1 MKKSP
6 RFTALAVLVVALC
19 LALLQNR
26 FAAPAV
32 VDTAAGTGEVEQGV
46 VLDLNQESDDEQSSD
61 VGQGG
66 DASPGGEADQ
76 GNEPSQGSNADQDS
90 ETSPTQEASP
100 NAEANPS
107 TPDLTNVDLGE
118 DLELNE
124 GITDKRKEQYLAAQ
138 NVTVKRNG
146 TYTSKVEVALYIH
159 TYGTVPSNYISKT
172 KAREA
177 GWVSNKGNLDE
188 VLPGKSIGGG
198 GYFNESWDGEPLL
211 PETPEGRNWHECDIN
226 YTGGYRGA
234 ERIVYSD
241 DGLVF
246 YTGNHYETFERLY

>member
-1 MKKSP
+1 MKKTP

-26 FAAPAV
+26 LAAPAA
-32 VDTAAGTGEVEQGV
+32 VDTPAGTGEVEQGV
-46 VLDLNQESDDEQSSD
+46 VLDLTQENDDGQSSD
-61 VGQGG
+61 VGQGS

-76 GNEPSQGSNADQDS
+76 GGETEQGSEAS
-90 ETSPTQEASP
+90 STQEASP
-100 NAEANPS
+100 SAEAKPS

-159 TYGTVPSNYISKT
+159 TYGTVPGNYISKT

>member
-1 MKKSP
+1 MKKTP

-26 FAAPAV
+26 LAAPAAG
-32 VDTAAGTGEVEQGV
+32 DTPANTGEVEQGV
-46 VLDLNQESDDEQSSD
+46 VLDLTQENDDGQSSD
-61 VGQGG
+61 VGQGS

-76 GNEPSQGSNADQDS
+76 GGETEQGSEAS
-90 ETSPTQEASP
+90 STQEASP
-100 NAEANPS
+100 SAEAKPS

-159 TYGTVPSNYISKT
+159 TFGTVPGNYISKT